1 MPSTPVFTY
10 LPEITWN
17 WSENIK
23 SKSKPH
29 HKIQLLKTNSDVIP
43 VVCVLFLTKWF
54 RCYVVLEKSFFTI
67 TATLYLCNVQY
78 LLRQIIA
85 ITPYLAIKRLAL
97 LHFFF
102 VYIAKH
108 YHSWYHQPRCPTSN
122 HDDDD
127 DDVYNELYALNVDWM
142 VQNIK
147 SSFLTFNEEKLHYTC
162 YYSVF
167 SILLRSSSW
176 LVFLKAYSLFF
187 LCEAYKCAYSMLD
200 LTYDVV
206 VRKLGFMLSFAL
218 MLCLVV
224 YTILCWVYYHHI
236 TIVVVICTCCC
247 FFGLFCCTYPI
258 QFNSRAVTFCVEN

>member
-1 MPSTPVFTY
+1 MISLLCRSWKIILYNYSHFVPLQCTVPTPA
-10 LPEITWN
+10 N
-17 WSENIK
+17 
-23 SKSKPH
+23 
-29 HKIQLLKTNSDVIP
+29 NS
-43 VVCVLFLTKWF
+43 
-54 RCYVVLEKSFFTI
+54 
-67 TATLYLCNVQY
+67 N
-78 LLRQIIA
+78 
-85 ITPYLAIKRLAL
+85 
-97 LHFFF
+97 
-102 VYIAKH
+102 
-108 YHSWYHQPRCPTSN
+108 
-122 HDDDD
+122 
-127 DDVYNELYALNVDWM
+127 YALFSYKTTRAAAFFSLYTSQNIIIPDIINRVVRQATTMTMTTTCIMNFMHWM

-187 LCEAYKCAYSMLD
+187 CVKHTNAHILCSILHTAS
-200 LTYDVV
+200 
-206 VRKLGFMLSFAL
+206 SFASWV
-218 MLCLVV
+218 LCYHLHWCYVRL